1 MIFLL
6 LSILCNSLLFI
17 ILKYFAKFKINTLQA
32 LVFNYITAFSLGVIS
47 NESGIPFSAL
57 PHMPWVWLVIVMG
70 TLFIIV
76 FLLIAKTAQEIGV
89 SVATV
94 ANKMSVIIPVTVA
107 VLFYHNSCTWLKVL
121 GIVLALTALLL
132 TSLKEKGT
140 AAGPSK
146 GLWMLLLPFI
156 VFMGSGI
163 IDALVNFAQERLIT
177 KEYSSLFLA
186 GCFAVA
192 GCIGVATVLFRF
204 VVMKEKINPRN
215 AIAGVILG
223 VPNYISIHC
232 MMKALNA
239 KVLESSVLYPINNM
253 GIVLLSSAGAVLLFG
268 EKLSLKN
275 KAGILISIL
284 AITLIALS

>member
-17 ILKYFAKFKINTLQA
+17 ILKYFERFRIHTLQA
-32 LVFNYITAFSLGVIS
+32 LVFNYITAFSLGVVS
-47 NESGIPFSAL
+47 NESGIPLTAI
-57 PHMPWVWLVIVMG
+57 PHMSWAWLVLLMG
-70 TLFIIV
+70 ILFIIV
-76 FLLIAKTAQEIGV
+76 FLLIAKTAQQIGV

-94 ANKMSVIIPVTVA
+94 ANKMSVIIPVTIA
-107 VLFYHNSCTWLKVL
+107 VLFYHNSCSVLKIL
-121 GIVLALTALLL
+121 GIGLALTALLL
-132 TSLKEKGT
+132 TSLKEKS
-140 AAGPSK
+140 AVAGPSK
-146 GLWMLLLPFI
+146 GLLILVLPFI
-156 VFMGSGI
+156 VFLGSGI

-192 GCIGVATVLFRF
+192 GCIGVTTVLFRYLF
-204 VVMKEKINPRN
+204 KKEKVNMRN
-215 AIAGVILG
+215 VIAGVVLG

-253 GIVLLSSAGAVLLFG
+253 GIVLLSSAGAILLFK
-268 EKLSLKN
+268 EKLSWKN
-275 KAGILISIL
+275 RIGILISIL
-284 AITLIALS
+284 AITLIAFS

>member
-17 ILKYFAKFKINTLQA
+17 ILKYFGRFKVNTLQA
-32 LVFNYITAFSLGVIS
+32 LVFNYITAFSLGVMT
-47 NESGIPFSAL
+47 NDSGIPFTTL
-57 PHMPWVWLVIVMG
+57 PQMPWFWLILVTG

-94 ANKMSVIIPVTVA
+94 ANKMSVIIPVTIA
-107 VLFYHNSCTWLKVL
+107 VLFYHNSCGPLKIL
-121 GIVLALTALLL
+121 GIGLALTALLL
-132 TSLKEKGT
+132 TSLKEKG
-140 AAGPSK
+140 AAASSPR
-146 GLWMLLLPFI
+146 GLWMFFLPLI
-156 VFMGSGI
+156 VFIGSGV

-192 GCIGVATVLFRF
+192 GCIGIVTVAFRYLIK
-204 VVMKEKINPRN
+204 KEKIVLQSV
-215 AIAGVILG
+215 IAGIVLG

-232 MMKALNA
+232 MMKALNS

-253 GIVLLSSAGAVLLFG
+253 GIVLLSTAGAVLIFK
-268 EKLSLKN
+268 EKLSWKN
-275 KAGILISIL
+275 TVGILISVVAIL
-284 AITLIALS
+284 LIARS

>member
-17 ILKYFAKFKINTLQA
+17 ILKYFERFKINTLQA
-32 LVFNYITAFSLGVIS
+32 LVFNYITAFSLGVVS
-47 NESGIPFSAL
+47 NESGISLAVL
-57 PHMPWVWLVIVMG
+57 PHMPWAWIMLLMG

-107 VLFYHNSCTWLKVL
+107 VLFYHNSCTILKIA
-121 GIVLALTALLL
+121 GIGLALTALLL
-132 TSLKEKGT
+132 TSLKEKG
-140 AAGPSK
+140 ALKGPSK
-146 GLWMLLLPFI
+146 GLLVLLLPFI
-156 VFMGSGI
+156 VFLGSGI

-192 GCIGVATVLFRF
+192 GCIGIATVLFRYIYK
-204 VVMKEKINPRN
+204 KERINPRN
-215 AIAGVILG
+215 MIAGVVLG

-239 KVLESSVLYPINNM
+239 KVMESSVLYPINNM
-253 GIVLLSSAGAVLLFG
+253 GIVLLSSAGAVLIFK
-268 EKLSLKN
+268 EKLSWKN
-275 KAGILISIL
+275 RLGILISIL
-284 AITLIALS
+284 AITLIAFS

>member
-17 ILKYFAKFKINTLQA
+17 ILKCFGRFRVNTLQA
-32 LVFNYITAFSLGVIS
+32 LVFNYITAFSLGVMT
-47 NESGIPFSAL
+47 NDSGMSFRTL
-57 PHMPWVWLVIVMG
+57 PQMPWFWLVLLMG

-107 VLFYHNSCTWLKVL
+107 VLFYHNSCGPLKIL
-121 GIVLALTALLL
+121 GIALALAALLL
-132 TSLKEKGT
+132 TSLKEKG
-140 AAGPSK
+140 AVAVSSR
-146 GLWMLLLPFI
+146 GLWMFLLPFI
-156 VFMGSGI
+156 VFVGSGV

-192 GCIGVATVLFRF
+192 GCIGVTTVLFRF
-204 VVMKEKINPRN
+204 IVKKEKIKIQSI
-215 AIAGVILG
+215 IAGIVLG

-232 MMKALNA
+232 MLKALNS

-253 GIVLLSSAGAVLLFG
+253 GIVLLSSAGAVLLFK
-268 EKLSLKN
+268 EKLSWKN
-275 KAGILISIL
+275 VAGILISVVAIL
-284 AITLIALS
+284 LIAGS